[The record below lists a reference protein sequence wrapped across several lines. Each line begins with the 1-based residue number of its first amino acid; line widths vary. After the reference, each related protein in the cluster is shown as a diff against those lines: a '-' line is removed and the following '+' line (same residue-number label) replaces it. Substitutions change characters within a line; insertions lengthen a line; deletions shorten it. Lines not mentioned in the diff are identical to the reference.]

1 MTWAPTTSGWA
12 MADMALSIR
21 DAGPADF
28 PQVERL
34 IRMDLQYHAEHRPD
48 LFHAD
53 GFGYGWEEFERLLAD
68 PGRIALL
75 AEVDGETAG
84 LCKAVFAFSLIL
96 AVVILLTTPHGMPL
110 VPLPWGYIGTGSLL
124 AALTVI
130 VRLMA
135 AAIPLFLVF
144 YVTKMNDITNAVVKV
159 LHVPYKYAFTFTSTI
174 HFIPMFMNDMKGI
187 MEAQTAR
194 GVEFDAGGIV
204 RKVRLMVPL
213 CVPLLVSSVRK
224 TNSAAIAAEVRGFNL
239 RTATSGYKEYP
250 FVAADVAAMA
260 GSLALVAIA
269 VALGVLL

>member
-1 MTWAPTTSGWA
+1 MSAFLEYVPGASPLHRMNPVAKLGAAALFAIACFCTSNLVFLAVLLVTGF
-12 MADMALSIR
+12 ALAASCGMVRQTI
-21 DAGPADF
+21 G
-28 PQVERL
+28 
-34 IRMDLQYHAEHRPD
+34 
-48 LFHAD
+48 
-53 GFGYGWEEFERLLAD
+53 LA
-68 PGRIALL
+68 
-75 AEVDGETAG
+75 
-84 LCKAVFAFSLIL
+84 KAVFAFSLIL
-96 AVVILLTTPHGMPL
+96 AIVQILTTPAGAVL
-110 VPLPWGYIGTGSLL
+110 VQLPWGYIGTGSLL
-124 AALTVI
+124 AALTTV
-130 VRLMA
+130 VRLVA

-144 YVTKMNDITNAVVKV
+144 YVTKMNDVTNAVVKV

-174 HFIPMFMNDMKGI
+174 HFIPVFMNDMKGI

-204 RKVRLMVPL
+204 KKVRLMVPL